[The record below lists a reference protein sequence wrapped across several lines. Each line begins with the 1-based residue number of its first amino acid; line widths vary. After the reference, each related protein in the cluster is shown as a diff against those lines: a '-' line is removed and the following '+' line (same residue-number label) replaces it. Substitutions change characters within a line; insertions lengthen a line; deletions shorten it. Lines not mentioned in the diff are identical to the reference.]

1 MTLSVIIPSY
11 NVEAYIGQCL
21 DSVFSLSED
30 TQFEVVC
37 IDDGST
43 DRTLD
48 IINEYAIEHS
58 NIRIIKQQHAGAS
71 AARNNGILA
80 SRGDYIFFLDSDD
93 FIAYPDNLQNAL
105 DLAIRHHADLCFVNA
120 LVDGKTPYIN
130 KMPVI
135 DTPMSGPETIGV
147 FYDYCRTIPTPV
159 WIQLYRREFM
169 LENNILQKTGTYH
182 EDELFTP
189 IAVYKSR
196 RTLSLDVPIVHYRY
210 KRAGA
215 VTTQYGEKYY
225 RDWAN
230 IGRDLFQF
238 FSSSNAEIDAPFRQV
253 FGIFIQLTNILYAH
267 GKSINQYITQNDRK
281 IMKECARTDYE
292 RKCYRLSYISPRIL
306 HHYTNNTLKPML
318 RKIINRFL

>member
-21 DSVFSLSED
+21 DSVFSLSNGI
-30 TQFEVVC
+30 TFEVIC

-48 IINEYAIEHS
+48 IINEYAIEHG
-58 NIRIIKQQHAGAS
+58 NICIIKQQHAGAA
-71 AARNNGILA
+71 AARNSGILA
-80 SRGDYIFFLDSDD
+80 SQGDYIFFLDSDD
-93 FIAYPDNLQNAL
+93 FIACPDNLLHAL
-105 DLAIRHHADLCFVNA
+105 ELAKGNNVDLCFVNA
-120 LVDGKTPYIN
+120 LVDGKFQYLN
-130 KMPVI
+130 NMPVL
-135 DTPMSGPETIGV
+135 DTPLSGPETMGV

-159 WIQLYRREFM
+159 WMQLYRRDFM
-169 LENNILQKTGTYH
+169 IENGLLQKTGTYH

-189 IAVYKSR
+189 IVLYKSK
-196 RTLSLDVPIVHYRY
+196 RTLSLDIPVVHYRY
-210 KRAGA
+210 KRDGA

-238 FSSSNAEIDAPFRQV
+238 FSSVNATIDAPFRQV
-253 FGIFIQLTNILYAH
+253 FGVFIQLINILYVH
-267 GKSINQYITQNDRK
+267 GKNINQYVSRKDRE
-281 IMKECARTDYE
+281 IMKKCVRTGYE

-306 HHYTNNTLKPML
+306 HHYTNNTLKPIL
-318 RKIINRFL
+318 RKIINRFF